1 MRFCFSYSVFKMDE
15 MLPWFENVFRVFYYF
30 LRVSFNELLRFDE
43 LSRQFVNILCIF
55 DNAL

>member
-1 MRFCFSYSVFKMDE
+1 MDDA
-15 MLPWFENVFRVFYYF
+15 LPWFENVLRVSYYF

>member
-1 MRFCFSYSVFKMDE
+1 MRFCFSFYEYVMDDA
-15 MLPWFENVFRVFYYF
+15 LPWFENVLRVSYYF